1 MPMLGYIKAIKKVQA
16 NSNQAGREI
25 GLTVFNIIR
34 TNLKLKYKTDKRFKR
49 TERFSFFIQYFPQ
62 PLSLHYKQQ

>member
-16 NSNQAGREI
+16 NFDQAGKGI